1 MGRLFGTGHLPIIE
15 IRMLKHFHIYI
26 IVLLVFTACKDKM
39 VCAAFQSSYI
49 LDEEEQK
56 KRFSL
61 FEGDSLVLT
70 ASASTS
76 NYKTNIYGISEKKY
90 GYWKEQAL
98 LKVKQKEVYS
108 KEVDSLLDV
117 RKKGVPEMAEGG
129 DIKEKSPFTP
139 ELDSAQRAQGADAWD
154 NTKRFKYNVDFVNYM
169 LLVGNDVL
177 KEQAVQRDSAKAR
190 TEREEVTQ
198 ASDST
203 SNEKKG
209 FFGRIFG
216 NKNKDASKEETEEQE
231 SEPESE

>member
-1 MGRLFGTGHLPIIE
+1 M
-15 IRMLKHFHIYI
+15 
-26 IVLLVFTACKDKM
+26 LVFTACKDKM

-98 LKVKQKEVYS
+98 LKVKQKNVYS
-108 KEVDSLLDV
+108 EEVDSLLDV
-117 RKKGVPEMAEGG
+117 RKNGIPEMAEGG
-129 DIKEKSPFTP
+129 EVQEKSPFTP
-139 ELDSAQRAQGADAWD
+139 ELDSAQLAQGEDAWD
-154 NTKRFKYNVDFVNYM
+154 NTKRFNYNVDFVNYM

-177 KEQAVQRDSAKAR
+177 KQQAVARDSAQAKA
-190 TEREEVTQ
+190 ERNELAQ
-198 ASDST
+198 SSDST
-203 SNEKKG
+203 ANEKKG
-209 FFGRIFG
+209 FLKRIFSP
-216 NKNKDASKEETEEQE
+216 KEKTEDVASDSSKVN
-231 SEPESE
+231 

>member
-1 MGRLFGTGHLPIIE
+1 MKKHIHL
-15 IRMLKHFHIYI
+15 YI
-26 IVLLVFTACKDKM
+26 VVMLVFTACKDKM

-98 LKVKQKEVYS
+98 LKVKQKNVYS
-108 KEVDSLLDV
+108 EEVDSLLDV
-117 RKKGVPEMAEGG
+117 RKNGIPEMAEGG
-129 DIKEKSPFTP
+129 EVQEKSPFTP
-139 ELDSAQRAQGADAWD
+139 ELDSAQLAQGEDAWD
-154 NTKRFKYNVDFVNYM
+154 NTKRFNYNVDFVNYM

-177 KEQAVQRDSAKAR
+177 KQQAVARDSAQAKA
-190 TEREEVTQ
+190 ERNELAQ
-198 ASDST
+198 SSDST
-203 SNEKKG
+203 ANEKKG
-209 FFGRIFG
+209 FLKRIFSP
-216 NKNKDASKEETEEQE
+216 KEKTEDVASDSSKVN
-231 SEPESE
+231 